1 MLDDK
6 LQQTDVYDFGFWIFS
21 ISDFGLWIHSISDLR
36 LRIADFKKGKKPYFN
51 P

>member
-1 MLDDK
+1 MMDDK
-6 LQQTDVYDFGFWIFS
+6 IQRTDVFDFGIGIFT
-21 ISDFGLWIHSISDLR
+21 ISDLGLRIHSISDLR